1 MDTFAPSSIRDDL
14 VLLYSKICSIVV
26 IMSVPY
32 RQQSNNL
39 KRNANPAQHHL
50 SIELKGAIALMK
62 DYPSVSKAFDQ
73 VILKHPG
80 TS

>member
-1 MDTFAPSSIRDDL
+1 MFDGCHYVSSI
-14 VLLYSKICSIVV
+14 
-26 IMSVPY
+26 PTTFE
-32 RQQSNNL
+32 QP
-39 KRNANPAQHHL
+39 KRNANPAHNHL
-50 SIELKGAIALMK
+50 SIERKGAIAHMK